1 MSLSRS
7 AFCSALCSCLAH
19 SAALG
24 FAATLVVSSP
34 LSLSRAVKV
43 TLLQRAVPLP
53 IGEDGGLGKGA
64 SAPVIEKMPSFVPP
78 PQVRPKPQLAA
89 KPKPIAKRPPQPAV
103 IASLAPVEP
112 RQQVA
117 SLALPPIAA
126 PVAGKVESGAGREGA
141 PRNGGEGASGSG
153 GKMGTGSGGGGGE
166 GRGGRVLARP
176 DYHVNPK
183 PLYPMIARR
192 LGAQGVVLL
201 RVQVREDGTVAAVE
215 LAHSSGFAVLDDSAT
230 RTVRESWRFLPA
242 RIDGSPV
249 ASWVEVPI
257 RFVLEDS

>member
-24 FAATLVVSSP
+24 LAATLVVSSP

-78 PQVRPKPQLAA
+78 PQARPKPHLAA
-89 KPKPIAKRPPQPAV
+89 KPKPIAKRLPQPAV

-112 RQQVA
+112 PQVA
-117 SLALPPIAA
+117 PLILPPIAA
-126 PVAGKVESGAGREGA
+126 PAAGEVESGTGREEAHG
-141 PRNGGEGASGSG
+141 NGGEGASGSG
-153 GKMGTGSGGGGGE
+153 GKMGTGTGGGGGE
-166 GRGGRVLARP
+166 GRGGGISARP

-183 PLYPMIARR
+183 PPYPMIARR

-201 RVQVREDGTVAAVE
+201 RVQVREDGSVATVE

>member
-1 MSLSRS
+1 MSLSRP

-24 FAATLVVSSP
+24 LAAGLVVSSP
-34 LSLSRAVKV
+34 VSLSRAVKV

-53 IGEDGGLGKGA
+53 IGEHGSPGEETA
-64 SAPVIEKMPSFVPP
+64 TPVTEKMPSFVPP
-78 PQVRPKPQLAA
+78 PQARSKPQLAA
-89 KPKPIAKRPPQPAV
+89 KPKPIAKRIPQPAV

-112 RQQVA
+112 WQQVA
-117 SLALPPIAA
+117 SRASPPVAA
-126 PVAGKVESGAGREGA
+126 PVADEVESSAGREKVLG
-141 PRNGGEGASGSG
+141 NGSEGASGSG
-153 GKMGTGSGGGGGE
+153 GKTGTGTGGGGGE
-166 GRGGRVLARP
+166 GRGGGVSARP
-176 DYHVNPK
+176 DYSVNPK
-183 PLYPMIARR
+183 PPYPMIARR
-192 LGAQGVVLL
+192 LGAQGVVTL
-201 RVQVREDGTVAAVE
+201 RVHVREDGTVAAVE
-215 LAHSSGFAVLDDSAT
+215 LAHSSGFAVLDESAT

>member
-24 FAATLVVSSP
+24 LAATLVVSSP

-64 SAPVIEKMPSFVPP
+64 PAPVTEKMPSFVPP
-78 PQVRPKPQLAA
+78 PQARPKPQLAA

-112 RQQVA
+112 PQVA
-117 SLALPPIAA
+117 SLVLPPIAV
-126 PVAGKVESGAGREGA
+126 PVAGKVESGAGREEVPG
-141 PRNGGEGASGSG
+141 NGGEGASGSG
-153 GKMGTGSGGGGGE
+153 SETGTGTGGGGGE
-166 GRGGRVLARP
+166 GRGGGVIVRP

-183 PLYPMIARR
+183 PPYPMIARR

-201 RVQVREDGTVAAVE
+201 RVQVREDGSVAAVE

-257 RFVLEDS
+257 RFVLKDS